1 MRAGQRVPMNETEQA
16 FWLKAKSLV
25 ISDTSALVL
34 MAVAVFVGLVVTM
47 F

>member
-1 MRAGQRVPMNETEQA
+1 MRAGQRVPMNETEEA

-25 ISDTSALVL
+25 CSDTTGVVV
-34 MAVAVFVGLVVTM
+34 MFVAVFVGLVVTM

>member
-1 MRAGQRVPMNETEQA
+1 MKSITSGPMNETEQA
-16 FWLKAKSLV
+16 FWLKAKRLV
-25 ISDTSALVL
+25 FSDTSAVVF